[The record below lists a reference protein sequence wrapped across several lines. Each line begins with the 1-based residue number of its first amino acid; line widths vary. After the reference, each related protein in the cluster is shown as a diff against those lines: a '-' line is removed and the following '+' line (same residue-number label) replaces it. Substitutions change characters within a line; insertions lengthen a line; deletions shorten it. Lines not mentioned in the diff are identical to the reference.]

1 MYGAATTWIVRV
13 VGERMGQWGKA
24 AAVVAVAVW
33 VFSACAT
40 TPPVPVVE
48 AAPPPPPP
56 PPLEL
61 VLPLVGDPHAVDDD
75 GYPTAY
81 IDRVKL
87 HAMLRERRF
96 VELTAAF
103 EAAQREFERDW
114 HHEYWAHDTVEAF
127 TTDPAFEELFAA
139 WIAATPTSF
148 APWAARGAWWSDRA
162 AHARG
167 TRYASDTPTEQFR
180 RMDEMNNHAVA
191 DLTKALAMRP
201 RAVSVS
207 RVLVIVGKY
216 SSDVVDVDRVTS
228 EALAACPNCLHI
240 RVAVMVGL
248 APRWGG
254 SYEAM
259 DAFATAAL
267 VGTTNPRLRVLQGYL
282 DEDQADFVDDPA
294 EKLRL
299 LDAAIAHGEASDFF
313 RHRARVRKNRDRDG
327 ALADLRKVV
336 ELRPAVGLNHATLAV
351 ALVEH
356 GDWRDAEAEM
366 RLALA
371 LDGSDIAPSFLPSFR
386 QAIRVKAR
394 NPHASQELL
403 DLALAF
409 EDDPRRVADFKQ
421 RREGRTSLVV
431 AVDEPPAW
439 ATAVPPPKEL
449 VTLLTSDDGM
459 LRNAAWCRLLEQA
472 LQQRN
477 DQRLWSLRCRV
488 NRVERAVAR
497 DGTPLVVVAAAASEA
512 GGSAP
517 TLVVHAGGAL
527 TLPGFGVTLRDRHS
541 DVVGVAGTPERKAI
555 VSYTSASRG
564 PGPMNVVL
572 VAQIVDTVP
581 QPVLHVVLGGPVP
594 RSIDHND
601 RGATLPLTWRM
612 QTDRKTRRPAL
623 ELVTRDTVPKVVARY
638 TWDDVK
644 SVWKGPAGSPG
655 EGFKRIEDG
664 APDAVQREIDAWN
677 AALGVT
683 SSSASEEPTR

>member
-1 MYGAATTWIVRV
+1 M
-13 VGERMGQWGKA
+13 
-24 AAVVAVAVW
+24 
-33 VFSACAT
+33 
-40 TPPVPVVE
+40 
-48 AAPPPPPP
+48 
-56 PPLEL
+56 
-61 VLPLVGDPHAVDDD
+61 LPLVGDAHAVDTF
-75 GYPTAY
+75 GYPSAY
-81 IDRVKL
+81 VDRVKL
-87 HAMLRERRF
+87 QAMLRERRF

-103 EAAQREFERDW
+103 EAAQAEFERDW

-167 TRYASDTPTEQFR
+167 TRYASDTPPEQFR

-216 SSDVVDVDRVTS
+216 SSDVVDVAQVTQT
-228 EALAACPNCLHI
+228 ALSLCPNCLHI

-254 SYEAM
+254 SYEEM

-267 VGTTNPRLRVLQGYL
+267 VGTANPRLRVLQGYI
-282 DEDQADFVDDPA
+282 DEDQSDFVDDPA

-299 LDAAIAHGEASDFF
+299 LDAAIVHGEASDFF

-371 LDGSDIAPSFLPSFR
+371 LDGSDIAPGFLPSFR
-386 QAIRVKAR
+386 EAIRVKAR

-409 EDDPRRVADFKQ
+409 VQDPLVLADVKR
-421 RREGRTSLVV
+421 RREGRSSLVV
-431 AVDEPPAW
+431 AVDEPAAW
-439 ATAVPPPKEL
+439 STAVPPPTEL
-449 VTLLTSDDGM
+449 VTLLTSDDSM

-477 DQRLWSLRCRV
+477 DQRLWPLRCQV

-497 DGTPLVVVAAAASEA
+497 DGTALVVVAATSEA

-517 TLVVHAGGAL
+517 TLLVHAGGAL

-541 DVVGVAGTPERKAI
+541 DVVGVGGHGAPERKAI
-555 VSYTSASRG
+555 VSYTTASRG

-572 VAQIVDTVP
+572 VAQVVDTGP

-594 RSIDHND
+594 RTIDHND
-601 RGATLPLTWRM
+601 RDATLALTWRLLDKGR
-612 QTDRKTRRPAL
+612 QRAL
-623 ELVTRDTVPKVVARY
+623 ELVTRDPTPKVVARF
-638 TWDDVK
+638 TWDDAK
-644 SVWKGPAGSPG
+644 SAWKGPAGSPS
-655 EGFKRIEDG
+655 EGFKRIDDG
-664 APDAVQREIDAWN
+664 PFDRVQGDIEAWN

-683 SSSASEEPTR
+683 SATSEPAQR